1 MGLARWLRP
10 RTSEHAR
17 DEGMAAGTG
26 LLTGRV
32 ADAYEASSAQC
43 PKCQATTVAIHVV
56 DLVERR
62 TDLCCQRCR
71 HYWTVEG
78 VPATR

>member
-1 MGLARWLRP
+1 
-10 RTSEHAR
+10 
-17 DEGMAAGTG
+17 MAAGTG

-32 ADAYEASSAQC
+32 VDSYAEAASSC
-43 PKCQATTVAIHVV
+43 PRCRASAVAIHVV

-71 HYWTVEG
+71 HYWTVDC
-78 VPATR
+78 VPAEDLAGGRTSRARAR